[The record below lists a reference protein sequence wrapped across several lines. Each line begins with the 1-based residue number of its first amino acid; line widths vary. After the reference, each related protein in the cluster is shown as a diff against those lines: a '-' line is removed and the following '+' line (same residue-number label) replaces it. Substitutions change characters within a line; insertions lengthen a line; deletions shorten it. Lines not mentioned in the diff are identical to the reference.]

1 MAEQSWLAPTLFCH
15 RRNDIEQQKTGAQ
28 NLSLQIEQESKH
40 GVKPYRSFY
49 EAQIVCC
56 RDEHPVVEE
65 LS

>member
-15 RRNDIEQQKTGAQ
+15 RRHDIEQQKTGAQ
-28 NLSLQIEQESKH
+28 ILSLQIEPESKH

-56 RDEHPVVEE
+56 RDEHLVVEE